1 MPQPD
6 DRPIGLAVVIPC
18 RNAADDLGEALTA
31 LASERLGESW
41 EVIVVDNGSRDQT
54 KAVARSFEGCL
65 PLRIVDAPE
74 TKGPG
79 YARNVG
85 AAEARGEHLLF
96 LDSDDVIA
104 PGYLACMVKALARA
118 DLVAAQLD
126 GERLNPGWIARSRPL
141 GLEGGL
147 NRSLEFLPFATSAC
161 LGVRRATFE
170 SLGGFADMRAG
181 EDVDLCWRAQLAG
194 FTLEAA
200 AGAVLRYRFRH
211 TLPGIFRQ
219 AVGYGARAT
228 PVVSTFPP
236 RRHASPRHPPG
247 RAATGGSRPGES
259 CTRKAG
265 PSTPKACISSV
276 WPSAGRSA
284 APATGLCTCDRERRA
299 GRADAAGP
307 PDAQRRDP
315 VQERRP
321 SSARDVG
328 RARAATAAMVLGGRH
343 RGQRLDR

>member
-1 MPQPD
+1 
-6 DRPIGLAVVIPC
+6 
-18 RNAADDLGEALTA
+18 
-31 LASERLGESW
+31 
-41 EVIVVDNGSRDQT
+41 
-54 KAVARSFEGCL
+54 
-65 PLRIVDAPE
+65 VDAPE

-85 AAEARGEHLLF
+85 AAKARGEHLLF

-104 PGYLACMVKALARA
+104 PGYLACMVNALASA

-211 TLPGIFRQ
+211 TLLGIFRQ
-219 AVGYGARAT
+219 AVGYGRAQ
-228 PVVSTFPP
+228 PLLY
-236 RRHASPRHPPG
+236 RRFRDEGMPRHGVRRGGHDWRIAAGRVLHAKSRAEYAEGVYLVGLAVG
-247 RAATGGSRPGES
+247 RAF
-259 CTRKAG
+259 
-265 PSTPKACISSV
+265 
-276 WPSAGRSA
+276 
-284 APATGLCTCDRERRA
+284 
-299 GRADAAGP
+299 
-307 PDAQRRDP
+307 
-315 VQERRP
+315 
-321 SSARDVG
+321 SSARH
-328 RARAATAAMVLGGRH
+328 RALY
-343 RGQRLDR
+343 L